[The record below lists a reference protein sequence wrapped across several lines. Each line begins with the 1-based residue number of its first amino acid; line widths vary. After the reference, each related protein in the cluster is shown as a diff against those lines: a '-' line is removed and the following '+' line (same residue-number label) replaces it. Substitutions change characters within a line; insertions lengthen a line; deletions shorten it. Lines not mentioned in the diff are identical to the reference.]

1 MEKLHLSHSRI
12 AEKKKKV
19 KNFAQYELHTPFNPQ
34 KNKVLKILFYEYI
47 YNVFKRN
54 FAEVPKFCH
63 IRLDESEPDA
73 NSQSYR
79 KRIISQTHSHITKK
93 IQALKK

>member
-1 MEKLHLSHSRI
+1 MEKLHLNHSRI
-12 AEKKKKV
+12 AEENF

-34 KNKVLKILFYEYI
+34 KNKVLRILFYKYI
-47 YNVFKRN
+47 YNVFKID

-73 NSQSYR
+73 NSL
-79 KRIISQTHSHITKK
+79 ISPD
-93 IQALKK
+93 ANNL